1 MKVYPVISLRRQLT
15 FMLLWL
21 FVSGCTVVGP
31 DYQRP
36 AVDLP
41 ANFKESTTENILIKP
56 TSSATIDS
64 RWWLIY
70 QDVVLNQLEQKMEL
84 QNFSLK
90 AAAAQ
95 MQQAQSSAKIALASQ
110 SATVDAGGRNDFG
123 FLASWEIDLWGG
135 IRRKVEASGANAQ
148 ASEAD
153 YAAAKLSL
161 QAQLA
166 QNYALIRIEDAI
178 IDLLEDTIASYR
190 RSLTI
195 AQNQYTAGI
204 VDEGIVAQAQAQLS
218 STETQWYDARI
229 IRAQLEHSIA
239 VLIGQNPAAFTLA
252 KTKTTL
258 KVPQIPVLLPSQLLH
273 RRPDIVAAER
283 RMAEASAQIGVAEAA
298 SYPSLNIFAGA
309 SIRDELIGGGELLI
323 PLYRA
328 GSLKALSNKAR
339 AAFKQVV
346 ANYRQTVLNSF
357 LEVEN
362 SLVALNLLQQAA
374 ATQDKAVKAN
384 LKSVQITKNQFKVGI
399 VNYQSIVIEE
409 TKFLINELTA
419 LNILSRRLVA
429 SVDLVKALGGN
440 WQSPF
445 SDEKES
451 ENNTSAVDKNT
462 N

>member
-1 MKVYPVISLRRQLT
+1 M
-15 FMLLWL
+15 
-21 FVSGCTVVGP
+21 
-31 DYQRP
+31 
-36 AVDLP
+36 
-41 ANFKESTTENILIKP
+41 
-56 TSSATIDS
+56 
-64 RWWLIY
+64 
-70 QDVVLNQLEQKMEL
+70 
-84 QNFSLK
+84 
-90 AAAAQ
+90 
-95 MQQAQSSAKIALASQ
+95 
-110 SATVDAGGRNDFG
+110 
-123 FLASWEIDLWGG
+123 
-135 IRRKVEASGANAQ
+135 
-148 ASEAD
+148 
-153 YAAAKLSL
+153 
-161 QAQLA
+161 
-166 QNYALIRIEDAI
+166 
-178 IDLLEDTIASYR
+178 
-190 RSLTI
+190 
-195 AQNQYTAGI
+195 
-204 VDEGIVAQAQAQLS
+204 
-218 STETQWYDARI
+218 
-229 IRAQLEHSIA
+229 
-239 VLIGQNPAAFTLA
+239 
-252 KTKTTL
+252 
-258 KVPQIPVLLPSQLLH
+258 
-273 RRPDIVAAER
+273 
-283 RMAEASAQIGVAEAA
+283 AEAA

-309 SIRDELIGGGELLI
+309 SIKDELIGGGELLI

-429 SVDLVKALGGN
+429 SVDLIKALGGN